1 MAIPAIDDRRVEK
14 KEPESGVAQAPAGLT
29 VWPEPDEA
37 LEHVACPSCGSPRS
51 NLALHG
57 RDRLFGKQGWYRVV
71 RCAACNMRYLN
82 PRPCG
87 EALRAHY
94 PADYLPVRR
103 PEDKSPL
110 LRFLTRIMI
119 SARWSAYVRMV
130 EEVIGTIPPSAR
142 VVDVGCGLND
152 LLARLHELRGCAGV
166 GVDINP
172 EVTSYIRDT
181 LGMSVALGTL
191 RQAQFETAGYD
202 LVTMN
207 QFLEHE
213 PEPVATLLEARRI
226 SKKGAHLVVEVPY
239 AGGLPA
245 RAFGSCWSQLDVP
258 RHLAFY
264 TPETLGDMLSRCG
277 YRLIHVKSFGAPF
290 SIGISVLQALGCT
303 RLGRLSAVDVLLITM
318 AGVPFLPLFPWLKEF
333 MVAVARAE

>member
-1 MAIPAIDDRRVEK
+1 MALPAVDDRRVEE
-14 KEPESGVAQAPAGLT
+14 KEPESGVVQPPASLT
-29 VWPEPDEA
+29 AGPEPDEA
-37 LEHVACPSCGSPRS
+37 LEQIGCPSCGSPRA
-51 NLALHG
+51 NLALYG

-71 RCAACNMRYLN
+71 QCADCNMKYLN

-87 EALRAHY
+87 ESLARALSRRLSPRSSPRGHAAVPAVSDPGHDKRPLVGLCAHG
-94 PADYLPVRR
+94 RR
-103 PEDKSPL
+103 GHRDHP
-110 LRFLTRIMI
+110 T
-119 SARWSAYVRMV
+119 
-130 EEVIGTIPPSAR
+130 SAR
-142 VVDVGCGLND
+142 VVDVGCGLDD
-152 LLARLHELRGCAGV
+152 LLGRLREFRGCTGV

-191 RQAQFETAGYD
+191 RDAHFETAAYD

-213 PEPVATLLEARRI
+213 PEPVATLLENTHLEEG
-226 SKKGAHLVVEVPY
+226 GASRGRGAVR
-239 AGGLPA
+239 GGLPA
-245 RAFGSCWSQLDVP
+245 RAFGSCWSLLDVP

-277 YRLIHVKSFGAPF
+277 YRLIHVKIFRRPLFNRDQRPASPQGF
-290 SIGISVLQALGCT
+290 T

-318 AGVPFLPLFPWLKEF
+318 AGTPFLPFFPWLKEF